1 MEREGEVARR
11 VRVFGVIGFLRGTSR
26 GGILRKLHR
35 NLVLSFVIMFSVFFF
50 LIDFSLNS
58 IFFTGYPS
66 AGWRPQI
73 SKMGLQKDLHGL
85 RMALERV
92 QAM

>member
-11 VRVFGVIGFLRGTSR
+11 VRVLGVIGCLRGTSR

-58 IFFTGYPS
+58 IFFNNSYMYFYPN
-66 AGWRPQI
+66 PI
-73 SKMGLQKDLHGL
+73 FLMLIILYIHTK
-85 RMALERV
+85 
-92 QAM
+92 